1 MSEPKGYWVRIGRD
15 EFGPKSLE
23 GMRLAVRAG
32 EIGRQHHV
40 SVDGETW
47 RNAEM
52 FPELFQTELIPIEEV
67 VEEPYG
73 SSLPQVVDVGPA
85 PVMIERDSLTGT
97 GGVNAIGLAGFICAV
112 AASTLLLAPLI
123 IFFLKEESLYFLVPL
138 SIPLTVIS
146 VVGLVLSVAGMLKH
160 GRTFSI
166 AGMIVGVSG
175 ALLGLITTVGWL
187 VADSPVDGPI
197 NDLIRAAQT
206 DIEREG
212 IEFQFALEQ
221 YRNTAQDAGLTLED
235 KRNALTRTFVRLVK
249 VYDKYVSSAAI
260 RMTKF
265 RTAFRQLSQLRISY
279 DEFAEGIKAQES
291 MAPIDALNAI
301 GERPDTVKFLLDMI
315 TLYQNKQITIDQAQ
329 SKFRTS
335 RVSR

>member
-1 MSEPKGYWVRIGRD
+1 MRELKGYWVRIGRD

-32 EIGRQHHV
+32 EIG
-40 SVDGETW
+40 
-47 RNAEM
+47 
-52 FPELFQTELIPIEEV
+52 
-67 VEEPYG
+67 
-73 SSLPQVVDVGPA
+73 PA
-85 PVMIERDSLTGT
+85 PVMIEKDSLTGT